1 MYLNHVCMATAWMKR
16 VKFLGPFVWLIAS
29 LGRND
34 IFLSKLIQRFFQQ
47 NPGLVW
53 QSCCFLR
60 LSDLEGVIFLMFKN
74 KWVWVKH
81 EVPMDPQNWQVF
93 VVNHVFVRVNHFES

>member
-1 MYLNHVCMATAWMKR
+1 MDEEGEIFGAICLADW
-16 VKFLGPFVWLIAS
+16 
-29 LGRND
+29 GRND
-34 IFLSKLIQRFFQQ
+34 IFLSKLIQRFFHQ

-60 LSDLEGVIFLMFKN
+60 LSDLVGVIFLMFKN
-74 KWVWVKH
+74 KRVWVKH

-93 VVNHVFVRVNHFES
+93 VVNHVFVWVNHFES